1 MAATTPSTSSTQY
14 ETPARIKSDCIIQ
27 LRTSSI
33 PSAVR
38 GLFVVQDVKAGSIH
52 LHPTGHPENG
62 ASRLAN
68 LYLAIPST
76 LRATFL
82 LSLWTVRWAGNAE
95 DLAQAILLH

>member
-62 ASRLAN
+62 ASRLAKFVLGHSEHFTCN
-68 LYLAIPST
+68 LFAVGVDST
-76 LRATFL
+76 MGRKC
-82 LSLWTVRWAGNAE
+82 
-95 DLAQAILLH
+95 